1 MPRAQDAQE
10 RRVSVLHGTPMV
22 RCDYVQDER
31 YIAKSTWMC
40 GAIVSVSQ
48 GTPMVRCDCFSLA
61 QHSYCAVRLL
71 MAGTITVSSHRR
83 HP

>member
-10 RRVSVLHGTPMV
+10 RRVSVSHGTPIV

-40 GAIVSVSQ
+40 GAIVH
-48 GTPMVRCDCFSLA
+48 G
-61 QHSYCAVRLL
+61 
-71 MAGTITVSSHRR
+71 R
-83 HP
+83 HNYGFLPPLSPVIKEEY